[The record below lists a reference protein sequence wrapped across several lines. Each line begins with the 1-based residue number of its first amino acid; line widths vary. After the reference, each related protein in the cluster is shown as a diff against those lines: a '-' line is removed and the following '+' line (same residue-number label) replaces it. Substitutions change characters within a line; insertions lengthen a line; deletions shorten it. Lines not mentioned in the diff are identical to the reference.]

1 MQIRPRLGPSVVSP
15 ADVAQQIFRTTA
27 EVMDRLP
34 AQLRLAIIHHVRP
47 DLTADKA
54 IALIDSGEESAVLEP
69 HDAFL
74 ASIGQDY

>member
-15 ADVAQQIFRTTA
+15 ADVAHQVFRCTP
-27 EVMDRLP
+27 EMMNRLP
-34 AQLRLAIIHHVRP
+34 AQLRLAIVHHVRP
-47 DLTADKA
+47 DFTAEKA